1 MATHSSIPAW
11 KIQIPGVTKESDMT
25 GQLNNIIMDSPKL
38 LFLKVWK
45 LLTGLRKK
53 RHRCMC
59 VLERQTAREGGKE
72 GRERGK
78 KREREGERKEEKQKF
93 GRGKEG
99 ETGEGNTGITMKTGS
114 PT

>member
-1 MATHSSIPAW
+1 
-11 KIQIPGVTKESDMT
+11 
-25 GQLNNIIMDSPKL
+25 
-38 LFLKVWK
+38 
-45 LLTGLRKK
+45 
-53 RHRCMC
+53 MC